1 MGSSVTDETAV
12 SFREPAVEE
21 RAGGGNRERARS
33 SIVSLASAVLGNG
46 AAVGVEDG
54 GDHAL
59 LEPVRVGY

>member
-1 MGSSVTDETAV
+1 MKQRLAFANQRSRNARAV
-12 SFREPAVEE
+12 
-21 RAGGGNRERARS
+21 GNRERARS

-59 LEPVRVGY
+59 VEPVRVGY